1 MAHKLTA
8 ASEHDKLRQCD
19 RSTGD
24 HGFFTPNH
32 NIPGPPHFRYFPP
45 GSIISQILLVLAAAT
60 AFIDFHNMARAQRLR
75 ADLIEPLSRELKDKG
90 HSHSGVV
97 FCTALENSEE

>member
-1 MAHKLTA
+1 MQCKVKDNDEVAHQQLPSTINFDIVTA
-8 ASEHDKLRQCD
+8 QQVIMVSLP
-19 RSTGD
+19 
-24 HGFFTPNH
+24 PNH

-75 ADLIEPLSRELKDKG
+75 ADY
-90 HSHSGVV
+90 
-97 FCTALENSEE
+97 